1 MKVILKADVKGVG
14 KKGELINASDGYARN
29 YLFPKGLAIE
39 ATEGNLATLNQK
51 KESQKYKKEVEFK
64 EAKELAGKISGVT
77 VTFKVKTGENGRL
90 FGSIT
95 SKDISDELKKQH
107 GFDIDK
113 RKIVMD
119 EAIKSTGAYNLE
131 VKVYPEVSAK
141 LKVEV
146 IGE

>member
-1 MKVILKADVKGVG
+1 MKVILKADIKGVG
-14 KKGELINASDGYARN
+14 KKGEIINASDGYARN
-29 YLFPKGLAIE
+29 FLFPRGLAME
-39 ATEGNLATLNQK
+39 ASEGNLTSLKEKKDAQK
-51 KESQKYKKEVEFK
+51 FKKDVELQ
-64 EAKELAGKISGVT
+64 EAKELAKKISEVK
-77 VTFKVKTGENGRL
+77 VVFKVKTGENGRL

-113 RKIVMD
+113 RKIVLD
-119 EAIKSTGAYNLE
+119 ETIKASGTYNLE